1 MAHREYS
8 LWMRC
13 DRKPSDHLPHGGIIV
28 ESKLAGKGD
37 VPFWTIRR
45 SGKCT
50 LTPVFEMSYWCENS
64 RISCAPYEGRLA
76 AQRPT

>member
-1 MAHREYS
+1 MARREYS

-13 DRKPSDHLPHGGIIV
+13 DRKPPDHLPHGGIIV
-28 ESKLAGKGD
+28 DSKLAGKGD

-50 LTPVFEMSYWCENS
+50 LTPVF
-64 RISCAPYEGRLA
+64 
-76 AQRPT
+76 